1 FTNYYG
7 VLATYR
13 AGITGK
19 EQFIAAA
26 ARAAAG
32 VENTEARHY
41 ISPAD
46 SSVSTWLGYDTPLAF
61 GISYY
66 TQGQSLA
73 ALLDLSIRNDTDGKS

>member
-1 FTNYYG
+1 MWPYDYTRENETPLLWFSEGFTNYYG

-46 SSVSTWLGYDTPLAF
+46 SSVSTW
-61 GISYY
+61 
-66 TQGQSLA
+66 
-73 ALLDLSIRNDTDGKS
+73 